1 MSHRRTRRQV
11 RAAAPSPSRRHYP
24 RVAAF
29 VLAIAVIGS
38 ITYALWEM
46 NHQNMGS
53 SAVPKAAVQ
62 PVSPPAVAGQP
73 KVDFQ
78 RLEGR
83 WLRPDGGYIL
93 EVANVLD
100 SGAMEVSYF
109 NPQPIHVSRS
119 EASWDGAQMTVFIE
133 LRDTHYPGCTYRLLY
148 LPASD
153 QLAGIYYQA
162 AIQQQFEVVFVRM
175 K

>member
-1 MSHRRTRRQV
+1 MSHRRTRRQA
-11 RAAAPSPSRRHYP
+11 RAAALSPSRRHYP
-24 RVAAF
+24 RAAAF

-38 ITYALWEM
+38 IAYALWEV
-46 NHQNMGS
+46 NHHNTGS
-53 SAVPKAAVQ
+53 PAAPEAAVQ
-62 PVSPPAVAGQP
+62 PANLPAVAGQP
-73 KVDFQ
+73 KANFQ
-78 RLEGR
+78 RLKGR

-100 SGAMEVSYF
+100 SGVMEVSYF
-109 NPQPIHVSRS
+109 NPRPIRVSRS

-133 LRDTHYPGCTYRLLY
+133 LRDTNYPGCTYRLLY